1 MRNNSQHHPARW
13 PRIGRV
19 DAALRGAALRP
30 QTTSDIAPE
39 PAMDM
44 QFDPTPDP
52 QALAA
57 LPPDGPA
64 PDVATMLRDWL
75 GDGQAGPSL
84 LEQRFPHVIRRIEA
98 LWGSDAIHPFLD
110 ALTPAGDSPSQGFP
124 PEVEAEIRR
133 FRSAYRSL
141 HPAPVEEQPAPAEV
155 APEAPAAPDIQLD
168 DDYDIWKSER
178 QRRGWAERSV
188 F

>member
-1 MRNNSQHHPARW
+1 
-13 PRIGRV
+13 
-19 DAALRGAALRP
+19 
-30 QTTSDIAPE
+30 
-39 PAMDM
+39 MDM

-52 QALAA
+52 QAPAA
-57 LPPDGPA
+57 PPPDEAA
-64 PDVATMLRDWL
+64 PDMAAMLRAWL
-75 GDGQAGPSL
+75 GDGQAAPSV

-133 FRSAYRSL
+133 FRTAYRSL
-141 HPAPVEEQPAPAEV
+141 YPAPVEPQPAPAE
-155 APEAPAAPDIQLD
+155 ATPEAPAEPPIALD

-178 QRRGWAERSV
+178 RRRGWEERSI